1 MKPLF
6 QILYYQVIHVSKNMP
21 LHILNGLAI
30 FEHYPSPELVAAFNR
45 QCCSVSFKTIKI
57 MRSDIAKYII
67 LKSKDDNVPLPNQFN
82 ALFTIAAFENF
93 GNRDRNTL
101 SGMCMCMTLLLQYF
115 K

>member
-1 MKPLF
+1 
-6 QILYYQVIHVSKNMP
+6 
-21 LHILNGLAI
+21 
-30 FEHYPSPELVAAFNR
+30 
-45 QCCSVSFKTIKI
+45 

-101 SGMCMCMTLLLQYF
+101 SGTKHVHDTAITIF
-115 K
+115 